1 MKITKLKTRYGEFG
15 SPVSTDLETIIER
28 MRSEDSKAA
37 TETIRRAALQLRLM
51 MATVPAVLCHLWQGW
66 AGTSQHVHPAPT
78 AQHPLPQGYAE
89 RQRNEAARV
98 AGTIHH
104 AGFCRCKRRDAE
116 GGGALFLQW
125 RCDTMGFR

>member
-51 MATVPAVLCHLWQGW
+51 MEQGMPRYQLEDTDRLPYLLFSATFG
-66 AGTSQHVHPAPT
+66 
-78 AQHPLPQGYAE
+78 
-89 RQRNEAARV
+89 
-98 AGTIHH
+98 
-104 AGFCRCKRRDAE
+104 
-116 GGGALFLQW
+116 
-125 RCDTMGFR
+125 